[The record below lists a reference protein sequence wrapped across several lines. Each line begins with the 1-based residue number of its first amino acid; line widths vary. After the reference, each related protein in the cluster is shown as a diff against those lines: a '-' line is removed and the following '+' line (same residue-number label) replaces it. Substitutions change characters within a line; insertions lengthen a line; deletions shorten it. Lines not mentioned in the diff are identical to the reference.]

1 MVTFSLPLVPELTVT
16 LNAAS
21 DEVVGQSLAL
31 QCNVTAVSGFTS
43 IVDIVWSRD
52 GVEVNRTNNS
62 LAITTMDGSLVYTD
76 SYVIPMLSTS
86 DNTREYECMAVI
98 YTNPPTVIVSDSF
111 TLNVDG
117 QYYMY
122 LSV

>member
-1 MVTFSLPLVPELTVT
+1 M
-16 LNAAS
+16 NAAG

-31 QCNVTAVSGFTS
+31 QCNVTAMSGFTS

-62 LAITTMDGSLVYTD
+62 LAITTMDGSLLYTD

-98 YTNPPTVIVSDSF
+98 YTNPQTVVSDSF

-117 QYYMY
+117 EYYMY
-122 LSV
+122 LSI

>member
-1 MVTFSLPLVPELTVT
+1 MNAINNEL
-16 LNAAS
+16 
-21 DEVVGQSLAL
+21 VGQSLTL

-43 IVDIVWSRD
+43 RVDIVWSRD
-52 GVEVNRTNNS
+52 GVEVDRTNNS

-76 SYVIPMLSTS
+76 SYVIPMLRTS
-86 DNTREYECMAVI
+86 DDTREYECMAVI

-117 QYYMY
+117 EYYMY
-122 LSV
+122 SSV